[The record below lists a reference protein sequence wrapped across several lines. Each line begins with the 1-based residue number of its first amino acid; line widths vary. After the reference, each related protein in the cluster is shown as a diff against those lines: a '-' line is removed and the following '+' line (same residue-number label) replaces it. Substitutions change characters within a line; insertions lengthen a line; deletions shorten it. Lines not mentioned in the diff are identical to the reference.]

1 MFTGLI
7 EKICSVRSIR
17 HGNDSMVVSV
27 NLGELA
33 RESQIGDSIAING
46 VCLTVSRIDGD
57 FADFD
62 VSSETLLKTS
72 LKKLQTG
79 SKVNIER
86 AMSPNSRFGGHF
98 VLGHV
103 DGTAKIE
110 KIEKKGEFA
119 DIKFSAGPELISSMV
134 EKGSV
139 AIDGIS
145 LTSYDLDKK
154 SFHVAI
160 IPQTMEKTTL
170 SNAKAG
176 ELVNIETDI
185 IIKAVKKQLENI
197 LPKDDKLSIEKL
209 RELGF

>member
-7 EKICSVRSIR
+7 EKICSVKSIR
-17 HGNDSMVVSV
+17 CSNDSMSLSV
-27 NLGELA
+27 NLGDIA
-33 RESQIGDSIAING
+33 RECRIGDSIAING
-46 VCLTVSRIDGD
+46 VCLTVSKINGE
-57 FADFD
+57 FAEFD
-62 VSSETLLKTS
+62 VSGETLSKTS
-72 LKKLQTG
+72 LKKLKIS

-86 AMSPNSRFGGHF
+86 AMSPESRFGGHF

-110 KIEKKGEFA
+110 KIEKKGKFS
-119 DIKFSAGPELISSMV
+119 DIKFSADSELIDSMV

-145 LTSYDLDKK
+145 LTICDLDKN
-154 SFHVAI
+154 SFHIAV
-160 IPQTMEKTTL
+160 IPQTLNNTTL
-170 SNAKAG
+170 GIAKTG

-197 LPKDDKLSIEKL
+197 LPQKGNLTAEKL

>member
-1 MFTGLI
+1 M
-7 EKICSVRSIR
+7 
-17 HGNDSMVVSV
+17 
-27 NLGELA
+27 
-33 RESQIGDSIAING
+33 
-46 VCLTVSRIDGD
+46 
-57 FADFD
+57 
-62 VSSETLLKTS
+62 
-72 LKKLQTG
+72 
-79 SKVNIER
+79 
-86 AMSPNSRFGGHF
+86 
-98 VLGHV
+98 LGHV

-110 KIEKKGEFA
+110 KIEKKGGFA
-119 DIKFSAGPELISSMV
+119 DIEFSANSELIDSMV

-145 LTSYDLDKK
+145 LTICDLDKK

-160 IPQTMEKTTL
+160 IPQTFEKTTL

-197 LPKDDKLSIEKL
+197 LPKNDKLSIEKL